1 MIATRVDM
9 QKFGQQNFEGNIQ
22 EIEHFLL
29 ALLAQNI
36 VSPDDFEF
44 AAERTAHCE
53 GNVDVLAQP
62 IACKT
67 GTQAPL
73 KRVGIQYSYVK
84 SIKVSYKNGADKFS
98 LLPWML
104 LTDHRI
110 GINIFDTLPLL
121 GHSHV
126 VCPFNWNS

>member
-53 GNVDVLAQP
+53 GNVNVLAQP
-62 IACKT
+62 IADKT

-73 KRVGIQYSYVK
+73 KRFGIYSL
-84 SIKVSYKNGADKFS
+84 IQ
-98 LLPWML
+98 
-104 LTDHRI
+104 
-110 GINIFDTLPLL
+110 
-121 GHSHV
+121 
-126 VCPFNWNS
+126 